1 MLLKVILP
9 EPGFTNKLH
18 NLPIILA
25 LENDPAVTVL
35 QSNDFLNLELAHS
48 PGFKNIIKN
57 RRHILS
63 FKAGTK
69 NQLQSLLAVEGNKQI
84 FDSLIQEFEGDEYV
98 ISKYSSPGGE
108 ILEAY
113 NSKKQ
118 KELVL
123 SYAYG
128 VIVITNEALFAEDA
142 LKSIR
147 KRNSLFEK
155 ATLNFSSNYIYL
167 KQQAMKNWV
176 DNITKNNVSEFY
188 KWFESIEECELK
200 LNEEGTLAK
209 ANFYF
214 NS

>member
-1 MLLKVILP
+1 MQSRKKIVIISISVVVAAVSFFFLFRWYKSHDAIKYSIAASTVIAIS
-9 EPGFTNKLH
+9 GNDYQTTLNKLH

-142 LKSIR
+142 LKSMGDLT
-147 KRNSLFEK
+147 S
-155 ATLNFSSNYIYL
+155 T
-167 KQQAMKNWV
+167 
-176 DNITKNNVSEFY
+176 
-188 KWFESIEECELK
+188 
-200 LNEEGTLAK
+200 
-209 ANFYF
+209 
-214 NS
+214 